1 MNMKRFCLLLLLAV
15 LGGGV
20 FWWKAAHRE
29 PSYQGKPLSFWIE
42 EIKTKKFTQ
51 VTNGGRIIFP
61 ALEAATA
68 IRAIGA
74 PALPG
79 LLAAVQREE
88 TWWQRAS
95 GVVVSRVSP
104 QYRGLIPLPAP
115 FDSHSETFF
124 RVQVADFG
132 RQATPT
138 AIPLLLVAMESRRPE
153 VRSTALRSLGL
164 ITNGPIEVLSAVIR
178 GASDV
183 DPETRFGAF
192 ASLRR
197 FGAAASNAVPA
208 ALAALGREGLGSDR
222 YLVESEQ
229 AEAAALL
236 GSIGGAATVAIPA
249 LQAAA
254 GQSKNSRLS
263 VEAAIAL
270 WRIRRQASDALP
282 ALMEAFKNSDV
293 GKKQDIMACLAEMGG
308 DASPAAPIL
317 EALVRSSAIADIDNR
332 QIAFRTLQVIA
343 PAVAMT
349 LGQPASTK
357 AFSLDRPSIF
367 DSPSRGTDTG
377 FGIELRPATAPAPS
391 LGFDLPPR

>member
-1 MNMKRFCLLLLLAV
+1 MNRRRFGLLLLLAV

-20 FWWKAAHRE
+20 FWWKAVYRE

-42 EIKTKKFTQ
+42 EIKTKAFTQ

-61 ALEAATA
+61 ALEAAAA

-95 GVVVSRVSP
+95 GVVGSRMSP

-115 FDSHSETFF
+115 FDSWGEAFF
-124 RVQVADFG
+124 RIEVANFG
-132 RQATPT
+132 RQATP
-138 AIPLLLVAMESRRPE
+138 ASIPLLLAAMESSRPE
-153 VRSTALRSLGL
+153 VRSTAVGSLGQ
-164 ITNGPIEVLSAVIR
+164 ITNGPLEVLSAVIR

-183 DPETRFGAF
+183 DPETRFRAF

-208 ALAALGREGLGSDR
+208 ALAALGRERGGADE
-222 YLVESEQ
+222 YEQ
-229 AEAAALL
+229 VLAAALL
-236 GSIGGAATVAIPA
+236 GSLGGAATVAIPA

-254 GQSKNSRLS
+254 GRSKYSRVR

-270 WRIRRQASDALP
+270 WRIRRQAPDALP
-282 ALMEAFKNSDV
+282 ALMDAFKDSDA
-293 GKKQDIMACLAEMGG
+293 GKKQEIMACLAEMGG
-308 DASPAAPIL
+308 EASPAAPIL
-317 EALVRSSAIADIDNR
+317 VALVRSSAIADIDNR

-357 AFSLDRPSIF
+357 ALSLDLPSIF
-367 DSPSRGTDTG
+367 ESHSRGTATG
-377 FGIELRPATAPAPS
+377 FGIELPSATTPATS

>member
-1 MNMKRFCLLLLLAV
+1 MNRRRFGLLLLLAV

-20 FWWKAAHRE
+20 FWWKAVYRE
-29 PSYQGKPLSFWIE
+29 PSYQGKPLSFWIK
-42 EIKTKKFTQ
+42 EIKTKAFTQ

-61 ALEAATA
+61 ALEAAAA

-95 GVVVSRVSP
+95 GVVGSRMSP

-115 FDSHSETFF
+115 FDSRGEAFF
-124 RVQVADFG
+124 RSEVPNFG
-132 RQATPT
+132 RQATP
-138 AIPLLLVAMESRRPE
+138 ASIPLLLAAMESSRPE
-153 VRSTALRSLGL
+153 VRSTAVRILGQ

-192 ASLRR
+192 ASLRG
-197 FGAAASNAVPA
+197 FGAAASNSVPA
-208 ALAALGREGLGSDR
+208 ALAALGRERGGAAR
-222 YLVESEQ
+222 YLVEDEQ
-229 AEAAALL
+229 EVAAALL
-236 GSIGGAATVAIPA
+236 GSLGGAATVAIPA

-254 GQSKNSRLS
+254 GRSNYSRVR

-270 WRIRRQASDALP
+270 WRIRRQAPDALP
-282 ALMEAFKNSDV
+282 ALMDAFKDSDA
-293 GKKQDIMACLAEMGG
+293 GKKQEIMACLAEMGG
-308 DASPAAPIL
+308 EASPAAPIL
-317 EALVRSSAIADIDNR
+317 VALVRSSAIADIDNR

-357 AFSLDRPSIF
+357 ALSLDLPSIF
-367 DSPSRGTDTG
+367 ESHSRGTATG
-377 FGIELRPATAPAPS
+377 FGIELPSATTPATS